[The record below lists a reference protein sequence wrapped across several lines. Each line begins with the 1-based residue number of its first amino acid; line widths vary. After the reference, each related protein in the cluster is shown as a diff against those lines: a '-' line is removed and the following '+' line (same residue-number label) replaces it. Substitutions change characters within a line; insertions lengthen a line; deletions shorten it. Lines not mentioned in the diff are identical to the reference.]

1 MRAVVHQ
8 RDLFVTEP
16 LGQQNFLS
24 LIFQRINLSIGVI
37 HIY

>member
-8 RDLFVTEP
+8 CVLLVTEP

-24 LIFQRINLSIGVI
+24 LIFQRINLSVGVI

>member
-8 RDLFVTEP
+8 RDLFVTET